1 MWTYNH
7 SDELMHHGVKGMK
20 WGVRKSRSSKSSG
33 RNKLSKKIKK
43 SIDTRKKKKAKE
55 RAEEEARAK
64 AKAAQKKS
72 VKDMSDA
79 ELRER
84 IARLE
89 LEKRYRD
96 LSVSQQT
103 TGKGS
108 KFVKNVLERSG
119 EELATQ
125 VTKYYGAKMINAMI
139 GDEAVYANNKKK

>member
-20 WGVRKSRSSKSSG
+20 WGVRKDRRSGSSSG
-33 RNKLSKKIKK
+33 KSKLSKKIKK
-43 SIDTRKKKKAKE
+43 SINNKKKAK
-55 RAEEEARAK
+55 AKAKAKEARAK
-64 AKAAQKKS
+64 VKADQKKT
-72 VKDMSDA
+72 VKDMSDT

-89 LEKRYRD
+89 LEKRYKD
-96 LSVSQQT
+96 LSASQQT
-103 TGKGS
+103 TSKGS

-139 GDEAVYANNKKK
+139 GEEAVYANNKKK